1 MEKNRR
7 KRVHR
12 QRKECSL
19 VVILICTVGTFF
31 VSHLPRYVIGIH
43 LASLINLSRILTS
56 VYEAATYNAQ
66 ENCKT
71 KNLEFLPLWFL
82 YSIVTMN
89 GLLVSVLY
97 DSLLFIHVFFSLGN
111 QCLFKFLD
119 LLIFRTAVPGDTL
132 QLSWNCSTYK
142 TETPS
147 QLSKVTLQNM
157 KIRII
162 GQP

>member
-71 KNLEFLPLWFL
+71 KNLPLWFL

-97 DSLLFIHVFFSLGN
+97 DWLLLFHVFLLLGN
-111 QCLFKFLD
+111 QCLFKFVY
-119 LLIFRTAVPGDTL
+119 LLILRTAVPGDTP
-132 QLSWNCSTYK
+132 QLSWNYSTYK

-147 QLSKVTLQNM
+147 QLRKVTLQNM
-157 KIRII
+157 KIRIFR
-162 GQP
+162 QP